1 MDSIKNQ
8 IVEKYKNGDKMLIS
22 DLRAITGLLRAPDGC
37 PWDREQTHESIRGN
51 FIEETYEVVEAIDT
65 SDTELLE
72 EELGDV
78 LLQVVFHAC
87 IEEEKG
93 GFDFED
99 VTDGI
104 CRKIILRHPHV
115 FGDVNADTTEQVL
128 SNWDKI
134 KQRSKHQTTVTE
146 TLSSVAKSLPALM
159 RAEKLIGRAAKAGYL
174 DAAVPQ
180 SGSSIGERMLGLVLE
195 AKTAGIDAE
204 QELYKECDELISRVE
219 IAERSKS

>member
-72 EELGDV
+72 EE
-78 LLQVVFHAC
+78 
-87 IEEEKG
+87 KG

-104 CRKIILRHPHV
+104 CRKLILRHPHV

>member
-104 CRKIILRHPHV
+104 CRKLILRHPHV

-195 AKTAGIDAE
+195 AKTAGD
-204 QELYKECDELISRVE
+204 R
-219 IAERSKS
+219 KSVV